1 MVGSK
6 NARFFFFNKF
16 GIDIPV
22 VLYMISVLLVN
33 IFIWVFSS
41 MIKCFLKKKKKK
53 ETEKNKKVI

>member
-1 MVGSK
+1 
-6 NARFFFFNKF
+6 
-16 GIDIPV
+16 
-22 VLYMISVLLVN
+22 LYMISVLLVN

>member
-41 MIKCFLKKKKKK
+41 MIKCFLKKKKK